1 MFPEKAE
8 KKRETM
14 TLVGILPGIIYYS
27 DQQAHDMPSQ
37 PIVKIWLVE
46 NLILDHVELDRTEAE
61 ATS

>member
-1 MFPEKAE
+1 MVLIE
-8 KKRETM
+8 
-14 TLVGILPGIIYYS
+14 ILPGIIYYL
-27 DQQAHDMPSQ
+27 DLQVRDMPSQ

>member
-1 MFPEKAE
+1 
-8 KKRETM
+8 M
-14 TLVGILPGIIYYS
+14 TLVGILPGIIYYL

-37 PIVKIWLVE
+37 PVVKIWLVE